1 MRWPDT
7 EKVSRWL
14 LLSFLEKTL
23 CYDRDGGRAGGR
35 RGDLLVFIK
44 ETRDRLQGKLG

>member
-14 LLSFLEKTL
+14 LLSFLEICVMIETE
-23 CYDRDGGRAGGR
+23 GGRK
-35 RGDLLVFIK
+35 GDG
-44 ETRDRLQGKLG
+44 ETYWFL